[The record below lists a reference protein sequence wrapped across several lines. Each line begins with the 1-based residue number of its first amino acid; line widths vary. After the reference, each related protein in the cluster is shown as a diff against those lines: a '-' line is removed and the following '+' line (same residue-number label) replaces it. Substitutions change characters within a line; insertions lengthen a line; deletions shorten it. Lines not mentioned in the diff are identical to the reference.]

1 MKRLILLV
9 SIAFVLGL
17 NSVALGLARQ
27 GNAEAHLANSPI
39 KESKLENF
47 APESS
52 AIGSKKYQSL
62 SETESI
68 GRGDPADKSNPISP
82 ARKSIS
88 PTPLANKAVQPIVLI
103 DQAHGGNHSQEV
115 TNFVANLTAWGFQ
128 VKFLTTRLGA
138 GDLADVDIFITF
150 PPDKDNSTAKYT
162 SAELTAL
169 QTWFDSG
176 YKSVWATGDSDF
188 GDPAGDMASEAN
200 KILNAIGSQV
210 LIEQSSIESDL
221 NAGMPYR
228 VRAGIFNLVD
238 EVPAQLIAQTS
249 YGISFMHG
257 PAPLIGI
264 NETTGVNITIEGNE
278 AYFKVRNVS
287 WVVKAVQNAT
297 HDSTIR
303 RWSANGLPYQIHANN
318 SQGSFV
324 MFTTQEKAGAHGTSR
339 IIVTSEAIFSDYK
352 MMFNDPG
359 EFSFP
364 NDNVNLT
371 KAAMKWLARFHAPI
385 SIQNDADFST
395 QATAEK
401 WPGDG
406 SKASPYEIAGYRI
419 TNSTGDLISISGT
432 TFYFRIADCLLN
444 GLNGDFGAI
453 SFGNVGNGTV
463 EHNTIFNTSSGVA
476 LGGTNHSIVNNT
488 IHDVNTYGIWT
499 PGGGGS
505 NNHTITGNEIY
516 NTGGS
521 GHNGINIE
529 ASNHNTITLNVIH
542 DGDGGI
548 GIGTGGTL
556 GSNSNI
562 VKDNTLYSN
571 LLYGIALTKSEN
583 NSIINNSI
591 SDTSNQGIQI
601 LSGSGNNTIS
611 GNVIYNNSQGIQCFS
626 VSDSN
631 TISGNVIYNNSQ
643 GILFSG
649 SHNTIENNLVY
660 NNTGTGISLGSSD
673 NNTIAHNVVYISVL
687 TRDRWGISLSASNNN
702 SLFNNTVYHHEFA
715 MQLDGASDYNLIS
728 NNTVFDNI
736 NGILIDGNH
745 NWIANNSVSNSE
757 SHGITVTNSL
767 NNTIVN
773 NTLEDNGWVA
783 IHLGSATA
791 STIINNIVTNTSN
804 HGVLIDQS
812 NNSLVANNIIHDN
825 FGDGI
830 SLGESNNNTIAHNEL
845 YNNKGWGGINL
856 GDADNNTI
864 LNNIVSDHPNG
875 NGIIL
880 GFSTHTLVA
889 NNTIYNNRYRG
900 IRCEF
905 SSSNSIFDSNTI
917 YDNSEDGI
925 WLWNSTTDNKIINNT
940 VFNNIWNGILLETSA
955 TDNVIAN
962 NTVSANIQNGIDL
975 RNSANNNLIVN
986 NSLYNNKLAGI
997 YLGASIGSCSLWG
1010 NILATNEDGNAWDAG
1025 TNNQWN
1031 AATHGNWWS
1040 DYGGPDWN
1048 HDGIGDI
1055 PYHIPGGTGAQDHYP
1070 LFNVT
1075 DSILPTVNAP
1085 SDVSYEEGTT
1095 GHSLAWQPADVHP
1108 YWFNITM
1115 DGTLVVDQGWDGAGI
1130 SLNIDGLAVGTHTYI
1145 LVVYDRL
1152 GSSASDSVMV
1162 TVTEAPPASSEPHSS
1177 EDEEPSRTSP
1187 GFTVSVLLIV
1197 GISFIIIRSRRR

>member
-1 MKRLILLV
+1 
-9 SIAFVLGL
+9 
-17 NSVALGLARQ
+17 VALGLARQ

-39 KESKLENF
+39 KDSKLENF

-68 GRGDPADKSNPISP
+68 SRGDPAGKSNSTNP

-88 PTPLANKAVQPIVLI
+88 PTPLANEAAQPIVLI

-115 TNFVANLTAWGFQ
+115 TSFAANLTAWGFQ

-162 SAELTAL
+162 STELTAL

-188 GDPAGDMASEAN
+188 GDPAGDMASGVN
-200 KILNAIGSQV
+200 DILNAIGSQV
-210 LIEQSSIESDL
+210 LIEQSSIESTL

-238 EVPAQLIAQTS
+238 ELPSQLVAQTS
-249 YGISFMHG
+249 YNISFMHG

-264 NETTGVNITIEGNE
+264 NETTGGYVEIEGNE
-278 AYFKVRNVS
+278 TYFKDRNVS
-287 WVVKAVQNAT
+287 WVVKAVQNGT
-297 HDSTIR
+297 YDSFIR
-303 RWSANGLPYQIHANN
+303 RWSANGLPYQVHANN
-318 SQGSFV
+318 SQESFV
-324 MFTTQEKAGAHGTSR
+324 MFTTQEKAGAQGTSR

-359 EFSFP
+359 ELGFP

-385 SIQNDADFST
+385 SILSDADFSA

-401 WPGDG
+401 WSGDG
-406 SKASPYEIAGYRI
+406 SKASPYVIAGYRI
-419 TNSTGDLISISGT
+419 TNSTAGLILIEIQDTTAYFNISGN
-432 TFYFRIADCLLN
+432 LLN
-444 GLNGDFGAI
+444 GLNQTSTGIFL
-453 SFGNVGNGTV
+453 SNVINGTIESNFV
-463 EHNTIFNTSSGVA
+463 YNNSGA
-476 LGGTNHSIVNNT
+476 
-488 IHDVNTYGIWT
+488 GI
-499 PGGGGS
+499 S
-505 NNHTITGNEIY
+505 LE
-516 NTGGS
+516 
-521 GHNGINIE
+521 
-529 ASNHNTITLNVIH
+529 
-542 DGDGGI
+542 
-548 GIGTGGTL
+548 
-556 GSNSNI
+556 GSNSTTIANNTVYSNAMSGI
-562 VKDNTLYSN
+562 TLSNSPNNTLAS
-571 LLYGIALTKSEN
+571 
-583 NSIINNSI
+583 
-591 SDTSNQGIQI
+591 
-601 LSGSGNNTIS
+601 
-611 GNVIYNNSQGIQCFS
+611 
-626 VSDSN
+626 
-631 TISGNVIYNNSQ
+631 
-643 GILFSG
+643 
-649 SHNTIENNLVY
+649 NLVY
-660 NNTGTGISLGSSD
+660 
-673 NNTIAHNVVYISVL
+673 HSVL
-687 TRDRWGISLSASNNN
+687 TRERWGISLSASNNN
-702 SLFNNTVYHHEFA
+702 SLYNNTVYHQEFA
-715 MQLDGASDYNLIS
+715 IQLDGMNNLIS
-728 NNTVFDNI
+728 NNSVFDNI
-736 NGILIDGNH
+736 NGILIGGNH

-767 NNTIVN
+767 NITIVN
-773 NTLEDNGWVA
+773 NTLEDNGWAA
-783 IHLGSATA
+783 IHLESATA

-804 HGVLIDQS
+804 HGVLIDRS

-845 YNNKGWGGINL
+845 YNNKGWSGINL

-955 TDNVIAN
+955 SDNVIAN

-986 NSLYNNKLAGI
+986 NSFYDNKLAGI
-997 YLGASIGSCSLWG
+997 YLGASIGSCSLWD

-1048 HDGIGDI
+1048 HDGIGDT
-1055 PYHIPGGTGAQDHYP
+1055 PYAIPGGTGAQDHYP
-1070 LFNVT
+1070 LFNMT
-1075 DSILPTVNAP
+1075 DSTLPTVNAP
-1085 SDVSYEEGTT
+1085 GDVSYEERTT
-1095 GHSLAWQPADVHP
+1095 GHILTWQPADAHP

-1130 SLNIDGLAVGTHTYI
+1130 SLTIDGLAVGTHTCI

-1152 GSSASDSVMV
+1152 GNSASDSVLV
-1162 TVTEAPPASSEPHSS
+1162 TVTEAPLASSEPYSS